1 MPGGERGVLDNDA
14 EIISV
19 ILSRQ
24 DLDYSQYPH

>member
-1 MPGGERGVLDNDA
+1 MPGGERGILGNDA

-24 DLDYSQYPH
+24 DLDYSQP